1 MNLRKLMI
9 TTTAA
14 TAMLLG
20 ANASFAMGP
29 PSDMT
34 IVETAVTV
42 SGGTPFEFDDN
53 SNDFDILVAAV
64 VATETHINV
73 LNGENDYTVFA
84 PDDRAFLALCE
95 IVAGEPVSEGVC
107 FGALA
112 GLLGVDGVAAVLA
125 YHVTEGVRNSTSVT
139 RARAIKMLDGN
150 RISARGG
157 FMDAANSDAGFVD
170 TDIRVMD
177 GMIHIIDFVLL
188 PPAE

>member
-1 MNLRKLMI
+1 MKIHHIFIKM
-9 TTTAA
+9 TAA
-14 TAMLLG
+14 AAMLLCVNT
-20 ANASFAMGP
+20 ATAKGP

-34 IVETAVTV
+34 IVETALTV
-42 SGGTPFEFDDN
+42 SGGIPFEFDDN
-53 SNDFDILVAAV
+53 PNDFDILVAAV
-64 VATETHINV
+64 VATDTHINV

-95 IVAGEPVSEGVC
+95 IVAGEPVPEGVC

-112 GLLGVDGVAAVLA
+112 DLLGVDGVAAVLA

-188 PPAE
+188 PPTE

>member
-1 MNLRKLMI
+1 MNLRKVMI

-125 YHVTEGVRNSTSVT
+125 YHAACCVDGQKAAATTGDSPRRHSPVRSLT
-139 RARAIKMLDGN
+139 
-150 RISARGG
+150 
-157 FMDAANSDAGFVD
+157 
-170 TDIRVMD
+170 
-177 GMIHIIDFVLL
+177 
-188 PPAE
+188 